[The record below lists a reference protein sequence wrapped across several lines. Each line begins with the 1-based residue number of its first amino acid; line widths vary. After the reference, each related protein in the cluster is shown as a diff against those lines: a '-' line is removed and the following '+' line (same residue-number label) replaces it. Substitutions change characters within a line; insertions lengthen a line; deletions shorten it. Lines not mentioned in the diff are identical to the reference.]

1 MASLA
6 LSCFTPNRPNRKRL
20 LVSKRLKVLAGIA
33 GVALASSM
41 LAAMPA
47 GAAASKAATAKSA
60 SEVGGLA
67 GVIKLA
73 KAEKELNVIALPRDW
88 ANYGEMI
95 DTFAKKYGIKV
106 NSQNPD
112 GSSADEVA
120 AVKTLK
126 GQSRQPDV
134 VDVGVAFAVQ
144 GADEG
149 LWAPY
154 KVATWGDIAADAKET
169 NGLWYYDY
177 GGYIAIG
184 YDAKRVS
191 IPPKSFKDLL
201 NPRYKGQVALNGNP
215 AKANAA
221 FSAVYASSIANGGGL
236 QDITKGLDFWAN
248 MKKVGNFIPVEAT
261 PATVQSGQTPITLDW
276 DYLQAKYSK
285 DAAGKVDWKL
295 VVPSDAVFFGGYA
308 QAIVKNSPHPAAARL
323 WQEFLYSDEGQNI
336 WLKGGARPIR
346 LPAMVK
352 KSTANKTAIKSLP
365 VTPKGA
371 TATYP
376 SLDDVVTAKS
386 LVATLWGTL

>member
-1 MASLA
+1 
-6 LSCFTPNRPNRKRL
+6 
-20 LVSKRLKVLAGIA
+20 VSKRLKVLAGVA
-33 GVALASSM
+33 GVALAASM

-60 SEVGGLA
+60 KDVGGLA
-67 GVIKLA
+67 ALIKLA
-73 KAEKELNVIALPRDW
+73 KAEGQLNVIALPRDW

-106 NSQNPD
+106 NSANPD
-112 GSSADEVA
+112 ASSADELV

-134 VDVGVAFAVQ
+134 VDVNPTFAVQ

-154 KVATWGDIAADAKET
+154 KVATWNDIASDAKDA

-177 GGYIAIG
+177 GGYVAIG
-184 YDAKRVS
+184 YDAKRVAVA
-191 IPPKSFKDLL
+191 PKSFKDLL

-215 AKANAA
+215 ARAGAA
-221 FSAVYASSIANGGGL
+221 FSAVYATSIANGGGL
-236 QDITKGLDFWAN
+236 QDISKGLDFWAQ
-248 MKKVGNFIPVEAT
+248 MKKIGNFIPVEST

-285 DAAGKVDWKL
+285 DSAGKVDWKL
-295 VVPSDAVFFGGYA
+295 VVPTDAVFFGGYA
-308 QAIVKNSPHPAAARL
+308 QAVVKNSPNPAAARL

-346 LPAMVK
+346 LDAMVK
-352 KSTANKTAIKSLP
+352 KGTANKAAIKALP
-365 VTPKGA
+365 ATKKGA
-371 TATYP
+371 KPIYP
-376 SLDDVVTAKS
+376 PLDDS
-386 LVATLWGTL
+386 LLARDLVSKLWGTL